1 MEPAAFVEAL
11 LSLPTLWGP
20 QVSRDGRWVAWTW
33 FQTGPAADV
42 YVAPADGSS
51 GPIRLTETPQD
62 TVLVSWTPD
71 GNAVIVSQDRDGN
84 QRAQLF
90 RVDLDNPGTMHPLT
104 EPEPSYFLHGGQL
117 HPNGRWL
124 IYAANVD
131 ADSGEEIEPSI
142 VYRHDLGTG
151 ERRAL
156 ARPSV
161 ACYYVPELNRQ
172 GTHILYNRNDLHP
185 AGQQVWLVDI
195 DGREDRE
202 IINVG
207 PDKKA
212 FASWLPDGRNAI
224 VVAETDTHQRLGVW
238 NPNAAGIR
246 WLIDDPAHNVES
258 ASVPPTT
265 QEPGQVMAIEY
276 EEARLVAS
284 VVDTA
289 SGAVHRIRAVAG
301 SLLPLAPVDPDHWVG
316 TWYSSR
322 QPEELVR
329 FSPSDLAFGVWS
341 PESLSRVWD
350 RTPIRAPDLTAAED
364 FRWSADDGLGI
375 QGWLYRTA
383 GEVKGTVIYV
393 HGGPSDHME
402 DMVSAEIQFLAGSGY
417 HVLAPNYRGS
427 TGFGLGFREAIKE
440 DGWGGREQDDI
451 RAGIEALIAAGV
463 AEPGRVGITGTSYGG
478 YSSWWAITHFPRE
491 LVAAAAPIC
500 GMTDLVVDYETTQPE
515 LKPYSEEM
523 MGGSPQQVP
532 ERYRERSPLYSV
544 GKLRGRLLII
554 QGLQDPN
561 VTPENV
567 RVVREALEADRI
579 PYEIL
584 TFDDEGHGVSRP
596 RNLKTLYLR
605 LARFFEEA
613 FA

>member
-1 MEPAAFVEAL
+1 
-11 LSLPTLWGP
+11 
-20 QVSRDGRWVAWTW
+20 
-33 FQTGPAADV
+33 
-42 YVAPADGSS
+42 
-51 GPIRLTETPQD
+51 
-62 TVLVSWTPD
+62 
-71 GNAVIVSQDRDGN
+71 
-84 QRAQLF
+84 
-90 RVDLDNPGTMHPLT
+90 
-104 EPEPSYFLHGGQL
+104 
-117 HPNGRWL
+117 
-124 IYAANVD
+124 
-131 ADSGEEIEPSI
+131 
-142 VYRHDLGTG
+142 
-151 ERRAL
+151 
-156 ARPSV
+156 
-161 ACYYVPELNRQ
+161 
-172 GTHILYNRNDLHP
+172 
-185 AGQQVWLVDI
+185 
-195 DGREDRE
+195 
-202 IINVG
+202 
-207 PDKKA
+207 
-212 FASWLPDGRNAI
+212 
-224 VVAETDTHQRLGVW
+224 
-238 NPNAAGIR
+238 
-246 WLIDDPAHNVES
+246 
-258 ASVPPTT
+258 
-265 QEPGQVMAIEY
+265 
-276 EEARLVAS
+276 
-284 VVDTA
+284 
-289 SGAVHRIRAVAG
+289 
-301 SLLPLAPVDPDHWVG
+301 
-316 TWYSSR
+316 
-322 QPEELVR
+322 
-329 FSPSDLAFGVWS
+329 
-341 PESLSRVWD
+341 
-350 RTPIRAPDLTAAED
+350 
-364 FRWSADDGLGI
+364 
-375 QGWLYRTA
+375 
-383 GEVKGTVIYV
+383 VIYV